1 MNDNLFNFIADKTL
15 EIMEN
20 TFSDDLIEESF
31 KTQLKISHVIPIRHR
46 VLGGLYQ
53 AVNIKFGN
61 FLEILVKEIIKNDD
75 NYTLVSSINTSLPIE
90 NKNFLNKLGIKSF
103 SSENKVIGGSN
114 TLFIISDRN
123 QRLIDNYITECTK
136 STADKENVEI
146 NFKKLL
152 KQIEINIKEEKENPN
167 IYDFVTF
174 NNDVD
179 LLFFKNKNN
188 HYYYVELKKEDNHDS
203 GKTKDMYKKVIKT
216 FVCLLYQE
224 YSNQNKNFKI
234 EALTPILLFFGNIKN
249 QSNILPASN
258 VYSGES
264 FFNEYLTISFNE
276 INNKMCKV
284 SNLEKINDYLKNRV
298 EYILN
303 YDQKKL
309 KNLLIE
315 IIDEEIKNNPDT
327 KIKFKEITKYNE
339 LIQRIDIVLKSNKI
353 TKSDI
358 KYLNK
363 RLNVIS
369 EKNDYELTLESISS
383 LKGIKLFCIDKIK
396 IKENEILDIKEK
408 LKIKYN
414 FDILE

>member
-61 FLEILVKEIIKNDD
+61 FLEILIKEIIKNDSD
-75 NYTLVSSINTSLPIE
+75 YTIVSSINTSLPIE
-90 NKNFLNKLGIKSF
+90 NKDFLNKLGIKSL

-123 QRLIDNYITECTK
+123 QKLIDNYITECTK
-136 STADKENVEI
+136 STANKENVET
-146 NFKKLL
+146 NFKNLL
-152 KQIEINIKEEKENPN
+152 KQIENNIKEEKKNPN

-224 YSNQNKNFKI
+224 YSNGNKELKI
-234 EALTPILLFFGNIKN
+234 EKLTPILLFFGSIKN
-249 QSNILPASN
+249 QSNILPSSN
-258 VYSGES
+258 VYSGEN

-276 INNKMCKV
+276 INNKMYKV

-298 EYILN
+298 DYILHYEEN
-303 YDQKKL
+303 KL

-315 IIDEEIKNNPDT
+315 IITEEIKNNVDFKT
-327 KIKFKEITKYNE
+327 KNKQIIKCNE
-339 LIQRIDIVLKSNKI
+339 LIQRIDLILNCNKI

-358 KYLNK
+358 KYLNR
-363 RLNVIS
+363 RLDIID
-369 EKNDYELTLESISS
+369 KKFELTFESIPL
-383 LKGIKLFCIDKIK
+383 LKNIKTLCYDKIK
-396 IKENEILDIKEK
+396 IREKEILDIEKK

-414 FDILE
+414 FNVSE

>member
-46 VLGGLYQ
+46 VLGGLSQ

-61 FLEILVKEIIKNDD
+61 FLEILIKEIIKNDSD
-75 NYTLVSSINTSLPIE
+75 YTIVSSINTSLPIE
-90 NKNFLNKLGIKSF
+90 NKDFLNKLGIKSL

-123 QRLIDNYITECTK
+123 QKLIDNYITECTK
-136 STADKENVEI
+136 STANKENVEI
-146 NFKKLL
+146 NFKNLL
-152 KQIEINIKEEKENPN
+152 KQIENNIKEEKRNPN

-224 YSNQNKNFKI
+224 K
-234 EALTPILLFFGNIKN
+234 LTPILLFFGSIKN
-249 QSNILPASN
+249 QSNILPSSN
-258 VYSGES
+258 VYSGEN

-276 INNKMCKV
+276 INNKMYKV

-298 EYILN
+298 DYILHYEEN
-303 YDQKKL
+303 KL

-315 IIDEEIKNNPDT
+315 IITEEIKNNVDFKT
-327 KIKFKEITKYNE
+327 KNKQIIKCNE
-339 LIQRIDIVLKSNKI
+339 LIQRIDLILNCNKI

-358 KYLNK
+358 KYLNR
-363 RLNVIS
+363 RLDIID
-369 EKNDYELTLESISS
+369 KKFELTFESIPL
-383 LKGIKLFCIDKIK
+383 LKNIKTLCYDKIK
-396 IKENEILDIKEK
+396 IREKEILDIEKK

-414 FDILE
+414 FNVSE